1 MKTYTPDKIR
11 NVAIVGHGGSG
22 KTMLVEHMLYTAGAT
37 DRVGATDSGNS
48 QSDFDPLEVKH
59 HFSISATVVPLE
71 WHDHKINLI
80 DCPGYPDFIGD
91 LHGVARVVEAM
102 IIVCEARR
110 DLDVGFELAL
120 EVAEEHGLACCIFVN
135 KLERDNAD
143 FDGLLETLQARY
155 GRKIVDVQIPTGEPG
170 NLDGVL
176 DLLNMKVYKGKDRGE
191 EIAEVPEEY
200 KARAE
205 AMREQMMDAAA
216 EGDDD
221 LAEKYLGGEQL
232 TTDEIEHGLLVGTET
247 GRVIPVMV
255 GSAGTGL
262 GIATLLD
269 RIIGELP
276 SPAELPKMRGE
287 DAMAPNPD
295 GPLAAFCFKT
305 TADPFVG
312 KINYIRVF
320 SGTLK
325 MDQVVLNTS
334 SGYEEKAHNLFI
346 PHGKTQESAG
356 LVGPGDIAAI
366 AKLQHTSTGDTLSN
380 SKDKVNLPH
389 ITFPEPA
396 YRIAIR
402 PVSKT
407 DEDKLAPAL
416 ERLCEEDPTLRYER
430 DPGTHQEILM
440 GMGDMHLEVAI
451 EKLKWRFGVSVSI
464 EDARIP
470 YRETIR
476 TAAKAQGRHKRQTGG
491 KGQFGDCWVRIE
503 PLERGEGFS
512 FASEVVGGSVPKN
525 FIPAI
530 EKGIQETLTKGFL
543 AGYPVVDVKAVV
555 YDGSYHDVDSNEMAF
570 KIAGSL
576 AFKSAAAQAK
586 PVLLEPIMNYEIDVP
601 DDYVGDV
608 VGDLNGRRG
617 RMQGMDQIAPG
628 KTRVKAIVP
637 MATTMRYVLELRSM
651 TKGRGRFK
659 ASFAHYEEVPTNETH
674 ALVTMFEKDKASH
687 EADH

>member
-1 MKTYTPDKIR
+1 
-11 NVAIVGHGGSG
+11 
-22 KTMLVEHMLYTAGAT
+22 
-37 DRVGATDSGNS
+37 
-48 QSDFDPLEVKH
+48 
-59 HFSISATVVPLE
+59 
-71 WHDHKINLI
+71 
-80 DCPGYPDFIGD
+80 
-91 LHGVARVVEAM
+91 
-102 IIVCEARR
+102 
-110 DLDVGFELAL
+110 
-120 EVAEEHGLACCIFVN
+120 
-135 KLERDNAD
+135 
-143 FDGLLETLQARY
+143 
-155 GRKIVDVQIPTGEPG
+155 
-170 NLDGVL
+170 
-176 DLLNMKVYKGKDRGE
+176 
-191 EIAEVPEEY
+191 
-200 KARAE
+200 
-205 AMREQMMDAAA
+205 
-216 EGDDD
+216 
-221 LAEKYLGGEQL
+221 
-232 TTDEIEHGLLVGTET
+232 
-247 GRVIPVMV
+247 
-255 GSAGTGL
+255 
-262 GIATLLD
+262 
-269 RIIGELP
+269 
-276 SPAELPKMRGE
+276 
-287 DAMAPNPD
+287 
-295 GPLAAFCFKT
+295 
-305 TADPFVG
+305 
-312 KINYIRVF
+312 
-320 SGTLK
+320 

-380 SKDKVNLPH
+380 PKDKVNLPH
-389 ITFPEPA
+389 IAFPEPA

>member
-1 MKTYTPDKIR
+1 
-11 NVAIVGHGGSG
+11 
-22 KTMLVEHMLYTAGAT
+22 
-37 DRVGATDSGNS
+37 
-48 QSDFDPLEVKH
+48 
-59 HFSISATVVPLE
+59 
-71 WHDHKINLI
+71 
-80 DCPGYPDFIGD
+80 
-91 LHGVARVVEAM
+91 
-102 IIVCEARR
+102 
-110 DLDVGFELAL
+110 
-120 EVAEEHGLACCIFVN
+120 
-135 KLERDNAD
+135 
-143 FDGLLETLQARY
+143 
-155 GRKIVDVQIPTGEPG
+155 
-170 NLDGVL
+170 
-176 DLLNMKVYKGKDRGE
+176 MKVYKGKDRGE

-216 EGDDD
+216 EGDDE

-232 TTDEIEHGLLVGTET
+232 TADEIEHGLLVGTET